1 MMIAKKLYN
10 KPRRKPWLILR
21 RAGYRAELQNYYEPK
36 MQYIRNL
43 YEEQDFVML
52 RICLKELK
60 DKSLFFANH
69 NMGFAVT
76 TELFHILII
85 MLKFQGR
92 HAYADKLVKKTTPNL
107 QNTMI
112 ERGIRENEN

>member
-1 MMIAKKLYN
+1 MIAKKLYN
-10 KPRRKPWLILR
+10 KPRRKPWLVLK

-36 MQYIRNL
+36 MKYIRIL

-69 NMGFAVT
+69 DMGFAVNP
-76 TELFHILII
+76 ELFHIFIA
-85 MLKFQGR
+85 MLRFQGR
-92 HAYADKLVKKTTPNL
+92 HAYADKVIKKTTSYLRMP
-107 QNTMI
+107 I
-112 ERGIRENEN
+112 EREGSKNEG